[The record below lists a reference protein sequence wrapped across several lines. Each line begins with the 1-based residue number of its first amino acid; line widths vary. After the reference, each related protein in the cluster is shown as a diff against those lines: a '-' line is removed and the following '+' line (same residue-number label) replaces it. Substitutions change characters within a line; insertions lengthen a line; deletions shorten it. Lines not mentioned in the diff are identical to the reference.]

1 MFKTSKIILV
11 SFGHF
16 MHDVYSSFISPVLPV
31 LIKNLSLS
39 YSQAAML
46 NVAFRAPSIFTPFLG
61 IIADRISLRFFVI
74 FGPLVSAIC
83 MCFLTECPNYL
94 ALIVVLLFCG
104 TNVLLFHIPAPVM
117 VRHLSGELIGKGM
130 SFYMLGGEI
139 ARFAGPV
146 LFVWGIST
154 LGEHKLYYLLLPV
167 IISTIYFFFK
177 LKEEKVEQKPNSNFK
192 HNNAL
197 RTLKKHSKLVVGIS
211 GIYMTAGILKAS
223 VTIFLPTY
231 YSSLGKSLVIG
242 GSALAIVQFF
252 GAIGVFCAGTLS
264 DKFSRRKLLGIT
276 VVLSSVFLIALN
288 QFQSNQYVTIICLIG
303 IGLST
308 FANGPILLATINSSD
323 KNNPAFLNAVF
334 MSLNLGINSLM
345 AYSAGVL
352 FDIYGFNTTFI
363 IAAIANL
370 LCLPFILF
378 ITENKAILGQ

>member
-1 MFKTSKIILV
+1 
-11 SFGHF
+11 

-46 NVAFRAPSIFTPFLG
+46 NVAFRAPSIFTPLLG
-61 IIADRISLRFFVI
+61 ILADRISLRFFVI
-74 FGPLVSAIC
+74 FGPLVTAVC

-94 ALIVVLLFCG
+94 ALILVLLFCG

-117 VRHLSGELIGKGM
+117 IKHLSGDLIGKGM
-130 SFYMLGGEI
+130 SFYMLGGET

-154 LGEHKLYYLLLPV
+154 LGEHKLYYLLIPV
-167 IISTIYFFFK
+167 VISTIYFFFK
-177 LKEEKVEQKPNSNFK
+177 LKEEKIEKSHTESK
-192 HNNAL
+192 KINAL
-197 RTLKKHSKLVVGIS
+197 HTLRKHSKLIVGIS
-211 GIYMTAGILKAS
+211 GIYVTAGILKAS

-242 GSALAIVQFF
+242 GTALAIVQFF
-252 GAIGVFCAGTLS
+252 GALGVLCFGTLS
-264 DKFSRRKLLGIT
+264 DKFPRRKLLGIT
-276 VVLSSVFLIALN
+276 IILSSIFLLGLN
-288 QFQSNQYVTIICLIG
+288 QFHSNNILTIICLIG

-345 AYSAGVL
+345 AYFAGVL
-352 FDIYGFNTTFI
+352 FDIYGFNTTFV
-363 IAAIANL
+363 IAAIVNL
-370 LCLPFILF
+370 FCLPFTLF
-378 ITENKAILGQ
+378 ITENENKIVQ